1 MFVRI
6 VELTAKTGKARDLV
20 RMGNDEI
27 VSIMRDQPGFVD
39 EVIVQSQDDPN
50 RLLAMSFWRT
60 RREADSYNLES
71 FPRITE
77 MIRNLVEVPP
87 QVRTF
92 NVTTSTAHNISAAE
106 KAA

>member
-1 MFVRI
+1 MFVRM

-39 EVIVQSQDDPN
+39 EIILQSEDDPN
-50 RLLAMSFWRT
+50 RLLAISFWRT
-60 RREADSYNLES
+60 RRDAETYNLES

-77 MIRNLVEVPP
+77 MIRNLVEIPA

-92 NVTTSTAHNISAAE
+92 SVTTSTAHNISAAE

>member
-1 MFVRI
+1 MFARI

-39 EVIVQSQDDPN
+39 EIILQSQEDPN
-50 RLLAMSFWRT
+50 RLVAVSLWRS
-60 RREADSYNLES
+60 RKDADIYNRES
-71 FPRITE
+71 FPRIIE
-77 MIRNLVEVPP
+77 MFRNLVEVPP
-87 QVRTF
+87 VVRTF
-92 NVTTSTAHNISAAE
+92 DVTTSTAHNISAAE

>member
-1 MFVRI
+1 MFARI
-6 VELTAKTGKARDLV
+6 VELTAKTGKARELV

-39 EVIVQSQDDPN
+39 EIILQSQDDPN
-50 RLLAMSFWRT
+50 RLLALSFWRT
-60 RREADSYNLES
+60 RRDADTYNLES

-77 MIRNLVEVPP
+77 MIRNLVEIPP

-92 NVTTSTAHNISAAE
+92 DVTTSTAHNISAAE
-106 KAA
+106 RAA